1 MASVRYL
8 VFLMW
13 GYYFLQGAGGNPGFH
28 IQSLQKYLK
37 EVLNF
42 TPTEMAAF
50 MSMLIL
56 PWTIKPLYGIIS
68 DFLPIFKLRRKSY
81 FILMSLLAAA
91 AYSTI
96 YFLPLTQSTLLIML
110 VIAAIGIAFTDVLCD
125 AVMVEK
131 GQPLKI
137 TDRLQAAQWAAGGV
151 AGILIAATKG
161 RIAEYWSLQDAI
173 MLTAGAPLLM
183 AVFTFFFL
191 KEEPVNSVGEASRQ
205 SWGGLKDAVKSRTL
219 WAAAIFLFL
228 FQCNPHLGETFYYY
242 QKDVLKFSDVLI
254 GNIETV
260 GSIAFVIGTFLYGIY
275 SKRISYE
282 ILIRS
287 IIITGV
293 IGNLMFYFYRD
304 ATSAYIISALNPII
318 TIAGF
323 LGTLTI
329 AAKACPKYAEAIVF
343 ALLMSLYNFAGRL
356 GSLAGAKLYEQ
367 IGYPNLVILSAILTA
382 LMWLALPLVREK
394 KKDK

>member
-1 MASVRYL
+1 MASARYL

-13 GYYFLQGAGGNPGFH
+13 VYYFLQGAGGNPGFH

-68 DFLPIFKLRRKSY
+68 DFFPIFKLRRKSY
-81 FILMSLLAAA
+81 FVLMSLLAASAYA
-91 AYSTI
+91 AI
-96 YFLPLTQSTLLIML
+96 YFLPVTQSTLLVML
-110 VIAAIGIAFTDVLCD
+110 VIAAVGIAFTDVLCD

-131 GQPLKI
+131 GQPLKM
-137 TDRLQAAQWAAGGV
+137 TDRLQAAQWAAGGT
-151 AGILIAATKG
+151 AGIIIAATKG
-161 RIAEYWSLQDAI
+161 RMAEHWPLQNAI
-173 MLTAGAPLLM
+173 LLTAAAPLLM
-183 AVFTFFFL
+183 AVFTLFFL
-191 KEEPVNSVGEASRQ
+191 KEEPVSSVKEASLQ
-205 SWGGLKDAVKSRTL
+205 SWGGLKDAVKSKTL

-254 GNIETV
+254 GNIDTV
-260 GSIAFVIGTFLYGIY
+260 GSITFVIGTFLYGLV
-275 SKRISYE
+275 SKKIRYE
-282 ILIRS
+282 ILIRA

-293 IGNLMFYFYRD
+293 IGNLMFYWYRD
-304 ATSAYIISALNPII
+304 AISAYIISALAPII
-318 TIAGF
+318 TMAGF

-367 IGYPNLVILSAILTA
+367 IGYPKLVILSAILTA
-382 LMWLALPLVREK
+382 LMWFALPLVRDRKEN
-394 KKDK
+394 